1 MLTGIILI
9 DLQKAFDTI
18 DHEILLQKRKAIR
31 FSKENLQW
39 FRSYLPEQIFLVNID
54 SKHSDFEKKLLW
66 STARVYLRFPFVFDL
81 CEPYAISSHMSLTF
95 ACRRFMHL
103 VPTQK
108 RR

>member
-1 MLTGIILI
+1 MI

-54 SKHSDFEKKLLW
+54 SKHSDFEKNFLW
-66 STARVYLRFPFVFDL
+66 GTARVYLRFPFVFDL
-81 CEPYAISSHMSLTF
+81 CEPYAISSQMSLTF
-95 ACRRFMHL
+95 TCRRFIHL